1 MDRVLQFWEMAE
13 KEKDGNFSK
22 RRRITGSSKWT
33 LDKISRQIT
42 ESQATLDVDKMI
54 MMQGLDS
61 GGYAPTST
69 YHSNEASSIF
79 LVSLV

>member
-1 MDRVLQFWEMAE
+1 MAE
-13 KEKDGNFSK
+13 KEEDGNFSK
-22 RRRITGSSKWT
+22 KRRLTGSSKWT

-54 MMQGLDS
+54 MMQRVES
-61 GGYAPTST
+61 SENVPTST
-69 YHSNEASSIF
+69 YHSSEAPPIF

>member
-1 MDRVLQFWEMAE
+1 MAE
-13 KEKDGNFSK
+13 KEEDGNFSK

-61 GGYAPTST
+61 GGYVPTST